1 MASKRTAHSS
11 LVALALLA
19 GLVPACEQTIDRT
32 EQPRP
37 PVLSLVA
44 AEPGTVDLEVAGPYG
59 LRALQGR
66 LVYDP
71 QQVQLTKVEPG
82 IDAARLDRVFFA
94 DPTKANGNLVFGL
107 TDTRAVMLPARGA
120 LLRFHLQPAGGA
132 AAATLSINE
141 PLGAIDGG
149 ERVDL
154 APTSLEVKLP

>member
-1 MASKRTAHSS
+1 MAGKRTFDGS
-11 LVALALLA
+11 LLALALLA
-19 GLVPACEQTIDRT
+19 ALAPACEQTIDRT
-32 EQPRP
+32 EELRP
-37 PVLSLVA
+37 PVLSLVVT
-44 AEPGTVDLEVAGPYG
+44 EPGAVDLEVAGPYG
-59 LRALQGR
+59 LRALQAR

-82 IDAARLDRVFFA
+82 VDAARLDRVFFA
-94 DPTKANGNLVFGL
+94 DPSKANGSLVFGL

-132 AAATLSINE
+132 SAATLSVTE